1 MISIQALAFLK
12 RCVSHLC
19 ACNESNSRND
29 LSSNFESFICPSE
42 DIQMYKFIL
51 FQIYLDQTL
60 LQNILSICQYVFLV
74 LK

>member
-1 MISIQALAFLK
+1 MISIQAPAFLK
-12 RCVSHLC
+12 RCASHLC

-29 LSSNFESFICPSE
+29 LSSNFENFICPSE